1 MSARSS
7 EHPAGGARGAPAP
20 ADTARHWRSLRELSP
35 QPAAAVESAQHPAPA
50 SSDSAPGDLA
60 RREVLQLAGASL
72 ALAGLGACTRQP
84 LETIV
89 PYASAPE
96 AIVPGKPLYF
106 ATAMPFASGALG
118 LLVESHMG
126 RPTKVEGNPDHPSS
140 LGAAD
145 VFAQAAVLG
154 LCDPERS
161 QAILHLGS
169 ISTWR
174 AFTDA
179 IGTAISGQ
187 RPRQGAGLRI
197 LTETVI
203 SPALADAIAQLLRD
217 FPLARWHVHEPVSR
231 EHERA
236 GARLAFGRD
245 ASVLP
250 RLERARVVLSLGA
263 DFLGGPG
270 GVRNT
275 KAFSATRRVRED
287 ARGMSRLYALESSPS
302 LTGAMADH
310 RLALGPDALARLA
323 GALAR
328 ELGVAVAWPPSLIG
342 DEHRA
347 WVRAAAADLRAAG
360 PAALVLAGIAEPPA
374 VHALAH
380 AMNAALG
387 ATGNTLD
394 YVQPISEGAVGAGE
408 EASALR
414 GLVDEMNAG
423 VVDLLVVLGAN
434 PVYTAPADLDF
445 ASAVRKV
452 RRTVHLGL
460 YTDETAA
467 LSTWHVPE
475 AHFLESWGDARAA
488 DGTVSIVQPLIA
500 PLYAGRTALEVLSAM
515 SGAPGVSAYDL
526 VRTSWRARRGDDGFE
541 AFWRRALH
549 DGVVAGTSFEP
560 LALQIVELKDLP
572 APPEPGGLS
581 FVFRPDPSVWDGRFA
596 NNAWLQECPRPLTKI
611 TWDNALLIAPATAA
625 RLDLEDGDVVELAG
639 PPGSGLGRVRGAV
652 WRMPGHAEE
661 CVTLPLGYGRSM
673 PGRLAHGV
681 GFNAYALRS
690 AQSPWIARELRLAKT
705 GLRREL
711 ATTQEHHRMEGR
723 EPVRVG
729 RPADLRGAAGH
740 EPELRS
746 LFPGWEYPGHAW
758 GMVIDLSTCTGCNA
772 CVVACQAEN
781 NVPVVGP
788 EEVRAGREMHWIR
801 IDRYF
806 EGASES
812 PRTHFQPLPCM
823 HCEMAPC
830 EQVCPVAATVHDSEG
845 LNQMVYNRC
854 VGTRY
859 CSNNCPYKVRRFNFF
874 GYADFETPSLKLG
887 RNPDV
892 TVRSRGVMEKCTY
905 CVQRINAAR
914 IEARKEGRPIADGE
928 VVTACQQTCPAE
940 AIVFGDLND
949 PRSRAAKLR
958 AQPHGYA
965 LLAELNTRPRTT
977 YLARL
982 ENPAPGLEPGA
993 EPR

>member
-1 MSARSS
+1 MSARGSDDR
-7 EHPAGGARGAPAP
+7 AGAAHSTP
-20 ADTARHWRSLRELSP
+20 ADARRQWRSLRELSP
-35 QPAAAVESAQHPAPA
+35 QPAAPAESPRHDQVGAA
-50 SSDSAPGDLA
+50 GDLA

-84 LETIV
+84 PETIL
-89 PYASAPE
+89 PYASSPE
-96 AIVPGKPLYF
+96 SIVPGKPLFF

-118 LLVESHMG
+118 ILVESHMG
-126 RPTKVEGNPDHPSS
+126 RPTKIEGNPDHPSS

-161 QAILHLGS
+161 KAILHRGS

-174 AFTDA
+174 SFTDA

-197 LTETVI
+197 LSETVI
-203 SPALADAIAQLLRD
+203 SPALADALARLLRD
-217 FPLARWHVHEPVSR
+217 FPLARWHAYEPVTR
-231 EHERA
+231 DHERA

-245 ASVLP
+245 VSVLP

-270 GVRNT
+270 GVRNA

-287 ARGMSRLYALESSPS
+287 ARAMSRLYALESSPS
-302 LTGAMADH
+302 ITGAMADH
-310 RLALGPDALARLA
+310 RLALRPAELARLA
-323 GALAR
+323 GSLAR
-328 ELGVAVAWPPSLIG
+328 ELGLAVPWPESA
-342 DEHRA
+342 EHRE
-347 WVRAAAADLRAAG
+347 WVRAAAEDLRSAG
-360 PAALVLAGIAEPPA
+360 TAALVLAGIAEPPA

-387 ATGNTLD
+387 AAGSTVD
-394 YVQPISEGAVGAGE
+394 YLEPISAGSEGAAGAGE

-434 PVYTAPADLDF
+434 PVYCAPADLAF
-445 ASAVRKV
+445 ASAYRKV

-460 YTDETAA
+460 YADETAA

-500 PLYAGRTALEVLSAM
+500 PLYGGRTALEIVSAMAGEPGLSA
-515 SGAPGVSAYDL
+515 YEL
-526 VRTSWRARRGDDGFE
+526 VRAFWRRRRGDEGFE
-541 AFWRRALH
+541 AFWRRSLH
-549 DGVVAGTSFEP
+549 DGLVAGTAFEP
-560 LALQIVELKDLP
+560 LALEVGELKELP
-572 APPEPGGLS
+572 AAPEPGGLA

-611 TWDNALLIAPATAA
+611 TWENALLVAPATAA

-639 PPGSGLGRVRGAV
+639 PPGSGLGGVRGAV
-652 WRMPGHAEE
+652 LRLPGHAEE
-661 CVTLPLGYGRSM
+661 CITLPLGYGRSM
-673 PGRLAHGV
+673 PGKLADGLGFDAYRL
-681 GFNAYALRS
+681 RT
-690 AQSPWIARELRLAKT
+690 AQSPWIAHDLRLAKT
-705 GLRREL
+705 GERREP

-723 EPVRVG
+723 DPVRVG
-729 RPADLRGAAGH
+729 RPADLREAGGP

-746 LFPGWEYPGHAW
+746 LFPSWEYPGHAW
-758 GMVIDLSTCTGCNA
+758 GMVIDLTTCTGCNA

-781 NVPVVGP
+781 NVPVVGR

-801 IDRYF
+801 VDRYF
-806 EGASES
+806 EGEAES
-812 PRTHFQPLPCM
+812 PRTYFQPVPCM
-823 HCEMAPC
+823 HCETAPC
-830 EQVCPVAATVHDSEG
+830 EVVCPVAATVHDSEG

-859 CSNNCPYKVRRFNFF
+859 CSNNCPYKVRRFNFLNY
-874 GYADFETPSLKLG
+874 GNHD
-887 RNPDV
+887 DV
-892 TVRSRGVMEKCTY
+892 PV
-905 CVQRINAAR
+905 
-914 IEARKEGRPIADGE
+914 
-928 VVTACQQTCPAE
+928 
-940 AIVFGDLND
+940 
-949 PRSRAAKLR
+949 
-958 AQPHGYA
+958 
-965 LLAELNTRPRTT
+965 
-977 YLARL
+977 
-982 ENPAPGLEPGA
+982 
-993 EPR
+993 

>member
-1 MSARSS
+1 MSARASDD
-7 EHPAGGARGAPAP
+7 PAGGARGTS
-20 ADTARHWRSLRELSP
+20 ADARRQWRSLRELSP
-35 QPAAAVESAQHPAPA
+35 QPAPDEAPQPERVDA
-50 SSDSAPGDLA
+50 SGDLA
-60 RREVLQLAGASL
+60 RREVLQLAGTSL

-84 LETIV
+84 LETIL
-89 PYASAPE
+89 PYASSPE
-96 AIVPGKPLYF
+96 SIVPGRPLQF

-161 QAILHLGS
+161 KAILHRGS

-179 IGTAISGQ
+179 ITTAISGQ

-197 LTETVI
+197 LSETVI
-203 SPALADAIAQLLRD
+203 SPALADALARLLNE
-217 FPLARWHVHEPVSR
+217 FPLARWHAYEPVTR
-231 EHERA
+231 DHERA

-245 ASVLP
+245 VSVLP

-263 DFLGGPG
+263 DFLGGSG
-270 GVRNT
+270 GVRNA

-287 ARGMSRLYALESSPS
+287 ARGMSRLYAVESSPS
-302 LTGAMADH
+302 ITGAMADH
-310 RLALGPDALARLA
+310 RLALRPAGLARLA
-323 GALAR
+323 GSLAR
-328 ELGVAVAWPPSLIG
+328 ELGVSVPWPESA
-342 DEHRA
+342 EHRE
-347 WVRAAAADLRAAG
+347 WVRAAAEDLRSAG

-387 ATGNTLD
+387 AAGTTVD
-394 YVQPISEGAVGAGE
+394 YLEPISAGSEGAAGAGE

-434 PVYTAPADLDF
+434 PVYCAPADLSF
-445 ASAVRKV
+445 ASAFRKV

-500 PLYAGRTALEVLSAM
+500 PLYAGRTALEIVSAMAGEPGLSA
-515 SGAPGVSAYDL
+515 YEL
-526 VRTSWRARRGDDGFE
+526 VRAFWRRRRGDAGFE
-541 AFWRRALH
+541 AFWRRSLH
-549 DGVVAGTSFEP
+549 DGLVAGTAFEP
-560 LALQIVELKDLP
+560 LALEVGELKELP
-572 APPEPGGLS
+572 EPPEPGGLT

-611 TWDNALLIAPATAA
+611 TWENALLVAPATAA

-652 WRMPGHAEE
+652 WRLPGHAEE

-673 PGRLAHGV
+673 PGKLSHGL
-681 GFNAYALRS
+681 GFDAYALRT
-690 AQSPWIARELRLAKT
+690 AQSPWTAHDLRLAKT
-705 GLRREL
+705 GERREP

-723 EPVRVG
+723 DPVRVG
-729 RPADLRGAAGH
+729 RPADLREAGGH

-746 LFPGWEYPGHAW
+746 LVPSWEYPGHAW
-758 GMVIDLSTCTGCNA
+758 GMVIDLTTCTGCNA

-781 NVPVVGP
+781 NVPVVGR

-801 IDRYF
+801 VDRYF
-806 EGASES
+806 EGTAES
-812 PRTHFQPLPCM
+812 PRTYFQPLPCM
-823 HCEMAPC
+823 HCETAPC
-830 EQVCPVAATVHDSEG
+830 ELVCPVAATVHDSEG

-874 GYADFETPSLKLG
+874 TYGDFETPSLKLG

-914 IEARKEGRPIADGE
+914 IEARKAGRPVADGE
-928 VVTACQQTCPAE
+928 VVPACQQTCPAE

-949 PRSRAAKLR
+949 PGSRAAKLR

-982 ENPAPGLEPGA
+982 ANPAPALEPGA